1 MRKKLLIP
9 SVVLS
14 LAALPML
21 AQNNATRGGLGG
33 AVTDAS
39 GAVIPDAKVVLDG
52 PQGSVT
58 SKTDST
64 GSFNVTGLT
73 PGFYTITVTA
83 PGFETYVSTK
93 NEVVIDHSSNI
104 NVKLSVGRSDTTVTV
119 EGGAVQIDTTNT
131 SINTSVTDTFYN
143 AVPLQRNVSSAF
155 YVAPGVVLGTSG
167 SAGTTN
173 AGPGTSNPS
182 IGGASGLENLY
193 IADGVTITDQAFG
206 GLGVYNVNYG
216 SLGSGIN
223 LAFIK
228 EVDVKTGAFE
238 PKYGRGDGGIVEI
251 LTKSGSNTLH
261 GAISAYMTPGSF
273 YAARYQ
279 PYQFGYVAAAPFSTL
294 SSPLFEASAEI
305 GGFILKDKLF
315 YYGAFDPSFRQNLV
329 VADPTVGL
337 NSVGQINVN
346 TTASSYA
353 GKLTY
358 AATANTLIEFSSY
371 GDPSRKNNGPEI
383 FSASSPANVSSA
395 YQYGTRNTTLRA
407 NTVISPTWTASAAYY
422 YNYSVFREQPQTTD
436 YNISDRSVTN
446 AAFVNTGLGAYSPTK
461 NDDYSIQAET
471 EKTVRFFGEH
481 TFQIGY
487 LYDHT
492 NFENSSLRS
501 GLNYAIP
508 SANILGQS
516 LLSLYPSIPA
526 GAIGASTNST
536 FRLFSAGPAVA
547 TATSPASTCLD
558 CPVYKGNRV
567 YLQVYRGTYA
577 GTSVL
582 AKARYQV
589 GYGNDT
595 YKINRYV
602 TADLGVRWEQ
612 QHYEGTVLNYLFND
626 NWSPRLGVNIDPF
639 GDHKTKFFFNYARYQ
654 NVLPLDAAI
663 RQLGNEQDDTSFY
676 YAPAS
681 SGVGGAATINPGTN
695 AVIPVLDSAHVL
707 NGTGGKTTSIDPSTG
722 AIVTTSFGKPSFAS
736 STGEGI
742 LPGTRMEYENEY
754 IIGVERQLSR
764 SSVVKARY
772 TDRRL
777 GRIVE
782 DNGSQSPEGSTVDAN
797 YAGGI
802 ANITKNSDYFLN
814 EQEVTY
820 TNAQFV
826 AANPGQTP
834 GSSTLTAANYKAPV
848 PGCTYGNDV
857 DVANGGYFQH
867 FNGTNYPGACIT
879 NAATAGTLGADGVPD
894 GFAQPIRHYQA
905 FDLEYNTN
913 LTKHLQTKI
922 NYRFAKLFGNYEGFY
937 RNDNGQSDPG
947 ISSLFDF
954 TAGQLGLLGDQ
965 FTPGYLNTDRRN
977 VGNAVFAYTIGGDT
991 PFFGGL
997 RGLTVGS
1004 FIHAASGA
1012 PLSAYQSHPIYLT
1025 PGEVPVGGRG
1035 NAGRLPTTIQLDL
1048 HADAPVHLGE
1058 KYTLKFAFDA
1068 FNATNSQFVTNRNQN
1083 LDTSPGASNPDYNRP
1098 SNWQGPF
1105 YGRASVVFQF

>member
-1 MRKKLLIP
+1 MRKRSVLP
-9 SVVLS
+9 SIIFS
-14 LAALPML
+14 LAVAPLL

-39 GAVIPDAKVVLDG
+39 GAVIPNAAVVVVG
-52 PQGSVT
+52 PQGSVN
-58 SKTDST
+58 SKTDRT
-64 GSFNVTGLT
+64 GSFNITGLT
-73 PGFYTITVTA
+73 PGFYTITVSA
-83 PGFETYVSTK
+83 PGFETYVSTQ

-104 NVKLSVGRSDTTVTV
+104 NVKLTIGGADTTITV
-119 EGGAVQIDTTNT
+119 EGGVVQIDTTDT

-143 AVPLQRNVSSAF
+143 AVPLQRNVASAF
-155 YVAPGVVLGTSG
+155 YVAPGVVLGTAG

-251 LTKSGSNTLH
+251 LTKSGSNQLH
-261 GAISAYMTPGSF
+261 GAISAYMTPSSF
-273 YAARYQ
+273 YASRYQ
-279 PYQFGYVAAAPFSTL
+279 PYQFGFIAATPFSTL
-294 SSPLFEASAEI
+294 SSPLYEASAEI

-315 YYGAFDPSFRQNLV
+315 YFGAFDPSFRQNLV
-329 VADPTVGL
+329 VANPLVGL
-337 NSVGQINVN
+337 NRVGQINVD
-346 TTASSYA
+346 TTSSSYA

-358 AATANTLIEFSSY
+358 AATANTIVEFSSY
-371 GDPSRKNNGPEI
+371 GDPSRKNNGPEN
-383 FSASSPANVSSA
+383 FSSATGPTVSSA

-422 YNYSVFREQPQTTD
+422 YNYSAFREQPQLNN
-436 YNISDRSVTN
+436 YSISDRT
-446 AAFVNTGLGAYSPTK
+446 AATFVSYGFGQFSPTK

-481 TFQIGY
+481 TFQVGY

-492 NFENSSLRS
+492 NFENSTLRS
-501 GLNYAIP
+501 GANYAIP
-508 SANILGQS
+508 TANAAGQS
-516 LLSLYPSIPA
+516 LATLYPSIPS
-526 GAIGASTNST
+526 GAFGASTNST

-547 TATSPASTCLD
+547 SAASPASTCTF
-558 CPVYKGNRV
+558 CPIYNGNRV

-595 YKINRYV
+595 YKINRYI
-602 TADLGVRWEQ
+602 TANIGLRWEQ

-639 GDHKTKFFFNYARYQ
+639 GDHKSKIFFNYARYQ

-663 RQLGNEQDDTSFY
+663 RQLGNEQDDTSFF

-681 SGVGGAATINPGTN
+681 VGGVATLDATG
-695 AVIPVLDSAHVL
+695 AVIPSLDSAHVL
-707 NGTGGKTTSIDPSTG
+707 NGTGGRTTTFDPNTG
-722 AIVTTSFGKPSFAS
+722 AVVTTGFGKPSFAS

-754 IIGVERQLSR
+754 IIGIERQVSR
-764 SSVVKARY
+764 GAVVKVRY

-782 DNGSQSPEGSTVDAN
+782 DNGSQSPEGSLVDAN
-797 YAGGI
+797 YNGGI
-802 ANITKNSDYFLN
+802 ANITKSSDYFKN
-814 EQEVTY
+814 ETEVLY
-820 TNAQFV
+820 SNAQFI

-834 GSSTLTAANYKAPV
+834 GTVTAATYKAPV
-848 PGCTYGNDV
+848 AGCTAANDV

-867 FNGTNYPGACIT
+867 FDGTPYGGACIT
-879 NAATAGTLGADGVPD
+879 NAATNGTLGADGVPD
-894 GFAQPIRHYQA
+894 GFAQPLRHYQA
-905 FDLEYNTN
+905 LDVEYNTN

-977 VGNAVFAYTIGGDT
+977 VGNLVVAYTIGPDT
-991 PFFGGL
+991 KGLADL
-997 RGLTVGS
+997 RGVTFGTFV
-1004 FIHAASGA
+1004 HAASGA
-1012 PLSAYQSHPIYLT
+1012 PLSAYQSHPIYET

-1035 NAGRLPTTIQLDL
+1035 NAGRLPTTLQLDL
-1048 HADAPVHLGE
+1048 HVDAPVHLND

-1083 LDTSPGASNPDYNRP
+1083 LDTSPGAPNVDYNKP

>member
-1 MRKKLLIP
+1 MTSNRFLLP
-9 SVVLS
+9 AVLFS
-14 LAALPML
+14 IAAAPLM
-21 AQNNATRGGLGG
+21 AQNNATRGGIGG
-33 AVTDAS
+33 AVTDPS
-39 GAVIPDAKVVLDG
+39 GAVIPNASVLLEG
-52 PQGSVT
+52 PQGKVNSN
-58 SKTDST
+58 TDSS

-73 PGFYTITVTA
+73 PGFYKITVTA
-83 PGFETYVSTK
+83 AGFSTYVSER

-104 NVKLSVGRSDTTVTV
+104 NVKLTVGAGDTTVTV
-119 EGGAVQIDTTNT
+119 EGGVVQIDTTDT

-143 AVPLQRNVSSAF
+143 AVPLQRNVASAF
-155 YVAPGVVLGTSG
+155 YVAPGVVVGTPG

-251 LTKSGSNTLH
+251 LTKSGSNAVH
-261 GAISAYMTPGSF
+261 GAISTYMTPGVF

-279 PYQFGYVAAAPFSTL
+279 PYQFGYIAASPFSTL
-294 SSPLFEASAEI
+294 SSPNYEASAEI

-315 YYGAFDPSFRQNLV
+315 YYGAFDPTFHQNLV
-329 VADPTVGL
+329 VAAPTVGL
-337 NSVGQINVN
+337 NKLGQINVN
-346 TTASSYA
+346 TTSSSYA

-358 AATANTLIEFSSY
+358 AATANTLVEFSSY

-383 FSASSPANVSSA
+383 FSANSAANVSSA

-407 NTVISPTWTASAAYY
+407 NTVITPTWTASAAYY
-422 YNYSVFREQPQTTD
+422 YNYSVFREQPQTGD
-436 YNISDRSVTN
+436 YNISDRTG
-446 AAFVNTGLGAYSPTK
+446 ATYLNTGLGAYNPTK

-471 EKTVRFFGEH
+471 EKTFHFVGEH
-481 TFQIGY
+481 TLQVGY

-492 NFENSSLRS
+492 NFENSSFRS
-501 GLNYAIP
+501 GANYAIP
-508 SANILGQS
+508 SANAAGQS
-516 LLSLYPSIPA
+516 LLALYPTIPSA
-526 GAIGASTNST
+526 AIGASTNST
-536 FRLFSAGPAVA
+536 FRLF
-547 TATSPASTCLD
+547 TADASCTF
-558 CPVYKGNRV
+558 CPLYNGNKV

-589 GYGNDT
+589 GYVNDT
-595 YKINRYV
+595 YKLNRYI
-602 TADLGVRWEQ
+602 TANAGVRWEQ
-612 QHYEGTVLNYLFND
+612 QHYAGTVLNYLFND

-639 GDHKTKFFFNYARYQ
+639 GDHKSKVFFNYARYQ

-663 RQLGNEQDDTSFY
+663 RQLGNEQDDTSFF

-681 SGVGGAATINPGTN
+681 VGGVATINPSSG
-695 AVIPVLDSAHVL
+695 AVVPVLDSAHVL
-707 NGTGGKTTSIDPSTG
+707 NGLPGKTATGG
-722 AIVTTSFGKPSFAS
+722 FGRPSFAS

-742 LPGTRMEYENEY
+742 LAGTRMEYENEY
-754 IIGVERQLSR
+754 ILGVERQVSR
-764 SSVVKARY
+764 GAVVKVRY

-782 DNGSQSPEGSTVDAN
+782 DNGSQSPEGSLVDAN
-797 YAGGI
+797 YNGGI
-802 ANITKNSDYFLN
+802 ANITRSSDFFKNEN
-814 EQEVTY
+814 EVTY
-820 TNAQFV
+820 TDAQFK
-826 AANPGQTP
+826 AANGGASPN
-834 GSSTLTAANYKAPV
+834 SASVTAATYKAPV
-848 PGCTYGNDV
+848 AGCTYANDV
-857 DVANGGYFQH
+857 DTNANNAGYFQH
-867 FNGTNYPGACIT
+867 YNNTPYPGACIT
-879 NAATAGTLGADGVPD
+879 NSTVAGALGADGIPD

-905 FDLEYNTN
+905 LDVEYNTN

-954 TAGQLGLLGDQ
+954 TAGSLGLLGDQ

-977 VGNAVFAYTIGGDT
+977 VGNAVLAYTIGRDT
-991 PFFGGL
+991 RGFSDL
-997 RGLTVGS
+997 RGLTVGT
-1004 FIHAASGA
+1004 FIHASSGS
-1012 PLSAYQSHPIYLT
+1012 PLSAYQSHPIYDT

-1035 NAGRLPTTIQLDL
+1035 TVGRLPTAIQLDL
-1048 HADAPVHLGE
+1048 HADAPIHLSE
-1058 KYTLKFAFDA
+1058 RYTLKLAFDA

-1083 LDTSPGASNPDYNRP
+1083 LDTSPGVSNPDYNRP

-1105 YGRASVVFQF
+1105 YGRASAVFQF